1 MRLPPLRAGPV
12 PAALALV
19 LLTAAS
25 APGRDLWE
33 AGDRRLVLR
42 TSLKGGALLWRAP
55 EAPELFPERDGT
67 SSLWRFR
74 LEPELRLGSRLT
86 IVGAYEHRLRM
97 WSSSEGL
104 AGPAVLPNEAPPPY
118 RLRPL
123 DWPVAGSAHFAWRHE
138 VDRAAL
144 ALHLPRVE
152 LTVGRQAIGWG
163 RGVLFGAVDLFSPFS
178 PLEGDREWRRG
189 VDALRA
195 DIRLTDRASADLV
208 AARGPAFESSILAG
222 RIRGFAGD
230 VDVEVLGGYRA
241 RDLFGGVTSS
251 MVLGK
256 AEVHG
261 EVAVFRTPKAPPGG
275 STAGRAVVKAVAGSS
290 YRFAIGSGL
299 LVLLEYHYSGF
310 GARTPGDVLA
320 LLADPAFRDRFVRG
334 DMQVLGRHA
343 LAASASYEA
352 SPELA
357 FSALWL
363 QSPADGSGVAA
374 PSATLTLGDKAS
386 LLVTTY
392 LPYGRSPRGVD
403 LRSEY
408 GGSARTVLVQVRV
421 YD

>member
-1 MRLPPLRAGPV
+1 MLF
-12 PAALALV
+12 
-19 LLTAAS
+19 LTAAS
-25 APGRDLWE
+25 APGRDLWD

-42 TSLKGGALLWRAP
+42 TSLKGGALLWRSP
-55 EAPELFPERDGT
+55 EAPEIFPERDGV

-74 LEPELRLGSRLT
+74 VEPELRLGSRMT
-86 IVGAYEHRLRM
+86 VMGAYEHRLRL

-118 RLRPL
+118 RLRAL
-123 DWPVAGSAHFAWRHE
+123 DWPVANSSHFSWRHE
-138 VDRAAL
+138 VDRAAV

-163 RGVLFGAVDLFSPFS
+163 RGVLFSAVDLFSPFS

-208 AARGPAFESSILAG
+208 AALGPAFESSILAG
-222 RIRGFAGD
+222 RLRGFAGD
-230 VDVEVLGGYRA
+230 VDIEVLGGSRA
-241 RDLFGGVTSS
+241 RDLFGGVTTS
-251 MVLGK
+251 MALGK
-256 AEVHG
+256 AEAHG
-261 EVAVFRTPKAPPGG
+261 EVAVFRAPTALRNG
-275 STAGRAVVKAVAGSS
+275 STAGRTVVKAVAGSS
-290 YRFAIGSGL
+290 YRFALGSGL
-299 LVLLEYHYSGF
+299 LVFLEYHYSGF
-310 GARTPGDVLA
+310 GARRPGDVLT
-320 LLADPAFRDRFVRG
+320 LLSDATFRDRFVRG
-334 DMQVLGRHA
+334 DMQILGQHA

-357 FSALWL
+357 LSALWL
-363 QSPADGSGVAA
+363 QSPVDGSGVVA

-386 LLVTTY
+386 LLATAY
-392 LPYGRSPRGVD
+392 LPYGRRPRGVD

-408 GGSARTVLVQVRV
+408 GGSARSVLVQVRL